1 MENTI
6 KAIGEY
12 SFMEIAHDLD
22 SKLWSDVRK
31 AYLKENGKPIREED
45 IGEYISDILSY
56 ITTGQ
61 YNL

>member
-12 SFMEIAHDLD
+12 SFMEITHDLG

-45 IGEYISDILSY
+45 IGKHVSDILNY
-56 ITTGQ
+56 ITLVSIT
-61 YNL
+61 